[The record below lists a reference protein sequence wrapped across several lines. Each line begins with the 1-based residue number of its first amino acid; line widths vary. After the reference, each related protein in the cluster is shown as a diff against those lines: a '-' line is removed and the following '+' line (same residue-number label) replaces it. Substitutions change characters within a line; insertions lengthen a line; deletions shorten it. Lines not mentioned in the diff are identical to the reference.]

1 MYFAKD
7 VRNLPFQS
15 HDIAMRISKRSK
27 SLTSLNWAW
36 GIGGAGGA
44 SAPALPS
51 FDSRNRS
58 KTVSFQRHVQII
70 PFGRKFGSLTI
81 RKSGK
86 VHSFLKQC
94 FYKLCLTQ
102 KRGLVLS
109 PTPNLSADLSCG

>member
-1 MYFAKD
+1 
-7 VRNLPFQS
+7 
-15 HDIAMRISKRSK
+15 MRISKRSK

-44 SAPALPS
+44 AVSAPPS
-51 FDSRNRS
+51 VDRNRS

-70 PFGRKFGSLTI
+70 SFGRKFGSLTI

-94 FYKLCLTQ
+94 LHKPCLTQ
-102 KRGLVLS
+102 KSGTFPKPFS
-109 PTPNLSADLSCG
+109 